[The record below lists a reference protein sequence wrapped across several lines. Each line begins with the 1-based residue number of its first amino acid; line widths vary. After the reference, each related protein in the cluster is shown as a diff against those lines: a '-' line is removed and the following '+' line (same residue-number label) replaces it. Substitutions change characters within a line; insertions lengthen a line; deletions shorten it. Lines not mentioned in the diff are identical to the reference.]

1 MKPIVILAFILLLL
15 PIALAE
21 EKQQLPPKGL
31 SEHVEGLASSYDIVT
46 KHEHPLS
53 YLRSLKVKD
62 TSKILDGQS
71 RYQLAR
77 TLLDVHHLCQA
88 LSHQGYNIES
98 IECPILKLAQTNFK
112 GFERCKG
119 EGGYWTSQWAEFFE
133 TNQVRWGRD
142 STFENQTKAEQG
154 GGGQPATRPELK

>member
-1 MKPIVILAFILLLL
+1 MLAMTFVQG
-15 PIALAE
+15 E
-21 EKQQLPPKGL
+21 EEQPLQSEGL
-31 SEHVEGLASSYDIVT
+31 SVHVVGLASSYDIVT
-46 KHEHPLS
+46 KHTHPVS
-53 YLRSLKVKD
+53 YLCSLEVSD
-62 TSKILDGQS
+62 TTAILDGQS

-98 IECPILKLAQTNFK
+98 DECPILQLAQTNFK

-119 EGGYWTSQWAEFFE
+119 EGGYWTNRWAEFFE
-133 TNQVRWGRD
+133 TNQIRWGVD

-154 GGGQPATRPELK
+154 VSGQPATTPRVGD